1 MPKPFIP
8 SSTPTHSAEKKHLSK
23 NLSSTQAKRLVF
35 RRDDVIVRYTW
46 RFFFGLLLFSII
58 SSVPIII
65 ALSYFE
71 ILALPFLIFGS
82 IFELIALTCI
92 IYCLSN
98 TRNLPVFDTLN
109 GKFYPKGRRHA
120 ESAVATKDIDHLQ
133 LLEIEMSPGF
143 CYELNAV
150 MKDGNR
156 LHILAHGGRQNF
168 MKDAKQLAESLALP
182 IKDEGGEPYVDIPGK
197 HEGPL
202 VPGGVS
208 FQSMHLVFRQDSI
221 TVKATWKLH
230 LGYILFMVVG
240 TGIFCI
246 GLFSSEGL
254 IWPALI
260 LGTLFA
266 SVALLSSLTMI
277 LKKTFPLFDMVDGM
291 FYPKGFTRDGSG
303 ISLRQLDHLEI
314 LKERVYNKNGS
325 YDSYE
330 LNVVL
335 KDSSR
340 YNILDHGN
348 AKRLWEDAKR
358 LADRLSL
365 PLVDAQSGLPVTE
378 PPDEKH
384 KPHTAS
390 TTSSKETIGG
400 AIFLVFFGLMFF
412 GAGSLAAWMVCIK
425 PMSGVVASGG
435 WTPTPARIVSS
446 QLDRGHSSKGGS
458 TYRVNIHYEYDVNGS
473 RHISNRYDFF
483 RSDMSSNV
491 GVGAMRD
498 IVNTLSPNAETTCLV
513 NPANPDEAVISRAIP
528 WFYAL
533 FMLFPLPFLAIGF
546 FTILTVIRTLCAQK
560 VQADILK
567 QLSENRK

>member
-1 MPKPFIP
+1 MPTP
-8 SSTPTHSAEKKHLSK
+8 STEKKHLSK
-23 NLSSTQAKRLVF
+23 NLSSTQTKRLVF
-35 RRDDVIVRYTW
+35 RRDDVIVRYTL
-46 RFFFGLLLFSII
+46 RFFFGLLVFAMI

-65 ALSYFE
+65 ALLDFE
-71 ILALPFLIFGS
+71 IFAIPFLILGS
-82 IFELIALTCI
+82 ILELIALTCI
-92 IYCLSN
+92 IYCLFN

-109 GKFYPKGRRHA
+109 GRFYPQGRRHA
-120 ESAVATKDIDHLQ
+120 ESAVSTKDIDHLQ
-133 LLEIEMSPGF
+133 ILEMEMSPGF

-156 LHILAHGGRQNF
+156 LHIMAHGGRQNF
-168 MKDAKQLAESLALP
+168 MKDAKQLADNLALS
-182 IKDEGGEPYVDIPGK
+182 IQDEQGKPYVDIPGK

-208 FQSMHLVFRQDSI
+208 FQSMRLVFRQDSI
-221 TVKATWKLH
+221 TVKATWRLH
-230 LGYILFMVVG
+230 LGYILFMAIG

-254 IWPALI
+254 VWPALI
-260 LGTLFA
+260 MGALFA
-266 SVALLSSLTMI
+266 SVALLGSLTMI

-303 ISLRQLDHLEI
+303 ISLKQLDHLEI

-330 LNVVL
+330 LNIVL

-348 AKRLWEDAKR
+348 AKRLWEDAHG

-365 PLVDAQSGLPVTE
+365 PLVDAQSGQPVTE
-378 PPDEKH
+378 PPDEKP
-384 KPHTAS
+384 KANPAPDMSTAA
-390 TTSSKETIGG
+390 TISG
-400 AIFLVFFGLMFF
+400 AMFLIFFGLMFF
-412 GAGSLAAWMVCIK
+412 GAGSLAAWMLCVK
-425 PMSGVVASGG
+425 PLSGVISSGN

-446 QLDRGHSSKGGS
+446 QLDRGSSSKGGS

-473 RHISNRYDFF
+473 RHTSDRYDFF
-483 RSDMSSNV
+483 RSQMSSNV
-491 GVGAMRD
+491 GVGSMRK
-498 IVNTLSPNAETTCLV
+498 IVENLPQGDETTCLV
-513 NPANPDEAVISRAIP
+513 NPASPDEAVISRKIP

-533 FMLFPLPFLAIGF
+533 FMLFPLPFLFIGGMTIFAAIKSLF
-546 FTILTVIRTLCAQK
+546 KPTK
-560 VQADILK
+560 K
-567 QLSENRK
+567 

>member
-1 MPKPFIP
+1 MPIPFKP
-8 SSTPTHSAEKKHLSK
+8 SSTPTHSTEKKHLSK
-23 NLSSTQAKRLVF
+23 NLSSTQTKRLVF
-35 RRDDVIVRYTW
+35 RRDDVIVRYTL
-46 RFFFGLLLFSII
+46 RFFFGLLVFAMI

-65 ALSYFE
+65 ALLDFE
-71 ILALPFLIFGS
+71 IFAIPFLILGS
-82 IFELIALTCI
+82 ILELIALTCI
-92 IYCLSN
+92 IYCLFN

-109 GKFYPKGRRHA
+109 GRFYPQGRRHA
-120 ESAVATKDIDHLQ
+120 ESAVSTKDIDHLQ
-133 LLEIEMSPGF
+133 ILEMEMSPGF

-156 LHILAHGGRQNF
+156 LHIMAHGGRQNF
-168 MKDAKQLAESLALP
+168 MKDAKQLAQNLALS
-182 IKDEGGEPYVDIPGK
+182 IKDEQGEPYVDIPGK

-208 FQSMHLVFRQDSI
+208 FQSMRLVFRQDSI

-230 LGYILFMVVG
+230 LGYILFMAIG
-240 TGIFCI
+240 TGIFCM
-246 GLFSSEGL
+246 GLFSSDGL

-260 LGTLFA
+260 MGALFA
-266 SVALLSSLTMI
+266 SIALLSSLAMI

-340 YNILDHGN
+340 YNLLDHGN
-348 AKRLWEDAKR
+348 TKRQWADAHG

-378 PPDEKH
+378 PPDEKR
-384 KPHTAS
+384 KTNPNEKRKANPAQDMSTAA
-390 TTSSKETIGG
+390 TIGG
-400 AIFLVFFGLMFF
+400 TMFLIFFGLIFF
-412 GAGSLAAWMVCIK
+412 GAGSIAAWILCVK
-425 PMSGVVASGG
+425 PLSGVISSGS

-446 QLDRGHSSKGGS
+446 QLDRGSASKGGS
-458 TYRVNIHYEYDVNGS
+458 TYRINIHYEYDINGS
-473 RHISNRYDFF
+473 RHTSDRYDFV
-483 RSDMSSNV
+483 RSSMSSNV
-491 GVGAMRD
+491 GVGSMRK
-498 IVNTLSPNAETTCLV
+498 IVENLPQGAETTCLV
-513 NPANPDEAVISRAIP
+513 NPANPDDAVISRTIP
-528 WFYAL
+528 WFNCL
-533 FMLFPLPFLAIGF
+533 FMLFPLPFLFIGGI
-546 FTILTVIRTLCAQK
+546 TIFAVIKSLFK
-560 VQADILK
+560 LK
-567 QLSENRK
+567 E

>member
-23 NLSSTQAKRLVF
+23 NLSSTQTKRLVF
-35 RRDDVIVRYTW
+35 RRDDVVVRYTW
-46 RFFFGLLLFSII
+46 RFFFGLLLFSML

-65 ALSYFE
+65 ALLYFE

-133 LLEIEMSPGF
+133 ILEIELSPNF

-156 LHILAHGGRQNF
+156 LHIMAHGGRQNF
-168 MKDAKQLAESLALP
+168 MKEAKQLAENLALS
-182 IKDEGGEPYVDIPGK
+182 IQDEQGKPYVDIPGK

-208 FQSMHLVFRQDSI
+208 FQSMRLVFRQDSI

-230 LGYILFMVVG
+230 LGYILFMAIG

-254 IWPALI
+254 VWPALI
-260 LGTLFA
+260 LGALFA
-266 SVALLSSLTMI
+266 SVALISSLTMI
-277 LKKTFPLFDMVDGM
+277 IKKTFPLFDMVDGM

-303 ISLRQLDHLEI
+303 IFLRQLDHLEI
-314 LKERVYNKNGS
+314 LKERVYRRNNA

-348 AKRLWEDAKR
+348 AKRLWEDAKS
-358 LADRLSL
+358 LADRLTL

-412 GAGSLAAWMVCIK
+412 GAGSLAAWMLCIK
-425 PMSGVVASGG
+425 PLSGVITSGG
-435 WTPTPARIVSS
+435 WTPTHARIISS
-446 QLDRGHSSKGGS
+446 QLDRERSSKGG

-473 RHISNRYDFF
+473 RHTSDRYDFF

-491 GVGAMRD
+491 GVGAMRN
-498 IVNTLSPNAETTCLV
+498 IVNTLSPNSETTCLV
-513 NPANPDEAVISRAIP
+513 NPANPDEAVISRKIP

-533 FMLFPLPFLAIGF
+533 FMLFPLPFLCIGIF
-546 FTILTVIRTLCAQK
+546 IILSTIRTLHAQK
-560 VQADILK
+560 VQSDLLK